1 MKTKLNKIFAF
12 LLIAFIGLST
22 FTASAAN
29 ISKNTKIY
37 FDATAYPDIQASVAA
52 GKKLQV
58 LVGHNTWSQGFTMSK
73 VSGYDNIYYYQMPK
87 WDGCTKIAFLTTEAG
102 DWESK
107 GEGVDARVK
116 YGYKYTGVY
125 SLGSNISGS
134 VLFQCKDL
142 TMKTNYTLTKPE
154 YYVAGNGTN
163 GNPWCDGKDWNATAS
178 KMDTNGKKTFSNV
191 PAGTYK
197 FKVVSSCWFGYE
209 YYNATGSNITCSE
222 DNTNIQ
228 FTTTSCAN
236 ITVSFVSSK
245 ITVNVEYLPENYVLM
260 GVGADWTNG
269 IELQENP
276 DNADELM
283 LLNQPITTSDAVKVV
298 KVTSCG
304 KDFYDTV
311 NESPCSAKVTRDI
324 DNNIK
329 LPEGVY
335 NFYFKDGKISI
346 EPSESSQNY
355 VLMGVGGDWTN
366 GIELQE
372 ILGNADELMLL
383 NQPISKEADAVKVVK
398 KTPCGDDFYAAVSA
412 STTVPHT
419 GGGSGSGVS
428 NIVLEDGI
436 YNFYFN
442 KTTGAIRI
450 DGTLNDTRIV
460 YLDPVVY
467 NAEYPGT
474 WTSDNARIALYAY
487 QSNGG
492 TKNLWTTAIRCGEI
506 YYAYLPLEYDMY
518 IWCRMNPAKDENKW
532 NPTSEKDYVWNQT
545 AGIAYDATNLLTKIT
560 GWADKDDKVHYQ
572 EPYKGTCGVNY
583 DDIEC
588 DFPTLEGD
596 TVYVTINK
604 FVESDPCNYLF
615 ESFEQAFAVLK
626 NNTEICEASKVYY
639 GSFKQD
645 AITLLK
651 PVVMQV
657 VFGPEPY
664 VGTEA
669 VGMSGGHIG
678 NAPAIFIR
686 NINREGIVKDHE
698 GKTIKGHEL
707 VIRTADKGNRAVIVH
722 PVIRRSTNITLD
734 NLDII
739 SDTNLR
745 DNAIDIDTG
754 EGAENLE
761 GLDKDFNVVP
771 YSNITHNI
779 TLKNSKYISYGR
791 NCIHVVGIN
800 GIYVENNEFYTKYD
814 FSVNPE
820 EGEDVVDWGGT
831 IKFINTEN
839 VKFLRN
845 NSEGTLATSF
855 FIQGCRKVL
864 LMNNVFWNDNAV
876 SVPQLAEG
884 NRTVANVRLVNYG
897 EKASEF
903 PLKNIGIYYNTFF
916 IKNNPSTELAGSYVK
931 FDFFRLGGKEQ
942 PVDDSNK
949 GNFDPNTIRFQ
960 YNNCYS
966 YDEDIEGNNDVY
978 KEETKL
984 TYYLQGIGQNT
995 AWCQCFKYN
1004 NFWSEY
1010 DKIKGNKSSSFELGK
1025 FCTNE
1030 YETYNLYENVKDQV
1044 CKTDPQ
1050 QPAALV
1056 VKGTGLNIGTVI
1068 SEDEDVSEQGA
1079 YLIFND
1085 RVNPE
1090 NGANSI
1096 RPQMAVDNK
1105 PESLSPYDKIYLEP
1119 GSINLYTSP
1128 IVGSQTTDVM
1138 LTSIKLTAN
1147 KNVNLSVVDDKD
1159 EAYPEG
1165 IFALTNS
1172 AGESISYLT
1181 TDANGSIDNKPVY
1194 VTFIR
1199 PDIDEDK
1206 SYEAFLKIVPSQEA
1220 DAHLILRIPLRG
1232 HHIAELATIG
1242 GAWTIGAF
1250 QQREAA
1256 PVDTIIWH
1264 GLTSAEWDD
1273 RNNWYKTDG
1282 TLVTCLD
1289 ALTENLTVILPAK
1302 DSEKYLTPV
1311 QGVVQY
1317 PVLPIISDEASFKA
1331 RKEKWHG
1338 EQVNAG
1344 ENETTQKVVSK
1355 IFMEYGASL
1364 IGVEGLNASTGANRY
1379 DEVDAEFIARRSEW
1393 LLVGPVV
1400 KPWGEAGTAREMVS
1414 GDFYVKNQLP
1424 HVYMHQ
1430 AQVDGSTVTWD
1441 ESFAPLEVPLYENT
1455 VFAIRIPNQ
1464 YGPKKHTA
1472 TRYNRDNGTTFD
1484 PKEPINYNFVGRF
1497 YNDAKLPTYEGLT
1510 PTVSTMLTNTY
1521 PAAINA
1527 YKLQKDKGS
1536 VQYYDYEECSFVP
1549 VAEDNQDVMIMP
1561 QHGFV
1566 FTPGA
1571 DRTRL
1576 EIQQEYMLNTEVGH
1590 RSAEEDVTSF
1600 RLALKNKKA
1609 STGSQIYVRID
1620 ELKEDVAEYTMDA
1633 PKVFNGKETTLGDL
1647 YAIRYNKNWAGVVIP
1662 TVAEPIPLG
1671 VKVNANNQI
1680 FTFSLEST
1688 SADFDV
1694 LLEDRQKGEVYN
1706 LSAGENYVV
1715 DDLVKGNSEGR
1726 FYLLLSER
1734 AAEEDPEE
1742 GGDVTTDVS
1751 DIEALAGGIDIF
1763 TQGTSVVVSSTS
1775 DIELMQVIVSDVA
1788 GRHQVYNVSGQYVAL
1803 DLPVNTGVY
1812 TISVIGDNA
1821 TRVEKIKLN

>member
-22 FTASAAN
+22 FTASAAKVYFKP
-29 ISKNTKIY
+29 SEEWKSDKARFAAYFYKNSSTYKWVGPADNEY
-37 FDATAYPDIQASVAA
+37 GCGVYEFDVPS
-52 GKKLQV
+52 
-58 LVGHNTWSQGFTMSK
+58 
-73 VSGYDNIYYYQMPK
+73 
-87 WDGCTKIAFLTTEAG
+87 
-102 DWESK
+102 
-107 GEGVDARVK
+107 
-116 YGYKYTGVY
+116 GYKYVIFCRMNPSTTANNWNNKWTQTG
-125 SLGSNISGS
+125 
-134 VLFQCKDL
+134 DL
-142 TMKTNYTLTKPE
+142 TIP
-154 YYVAGNGTN
+154 TN
-163 GNPWCDGKDWNATAS
+163 GNNFYVVSGWDSGSWGKLEPGIKILGLGGKWDWKDGKSFESHTGDEVKYMCLEVKDSESIKVVRNQDCYYGKGYVKDTSVSVSYDSSDNIVLSKGVYDLYFDKTTNQLYIGNATPTKAYLIGVEGS
-178 KMDTNGKKTFSNV
+178 EKIEMPLNSAKTEFVLTNQLVKSTDNV
-191 PAGTYK
+191 KVLLEWSCGATLEYVALEGAVNCSSVKSATSGITMGEGYYDFY
-197 FKVVSSCWFGYE
+197 FK
-209 YYNATGSNITCSE
+209 
-222 DNTNIQ
+222 
-228 FTTTSCAN
+228 
-236 ITVSFVSSK
+236 VSSK
-245 ITVNVEYLPENYVLM
+245 ELYLEANKENPANQKYVLM

-269 IELQENP
+269 IELQANP
-276 DNADELM
+276 
-283 LLNQPITTSDAVKVV
+283 S
-298 KVTSCG
+298 
-304 KDFYDTV
+304 
-311 NESPCSAKVTRDI
+311 
-324 DNNIK
+324 
-329 LPEGVY
+329 
-335 NFYFKDGKISI
+335 
-346 EPSESSQNY
+346 
-355 VLMGVGGDWTN
+355 
-366 GIELQE
+366 
-372 ILGNADELMLL
+372 NADELMLL
-383 NQPISKEADAVKVVK
+383 NQPISKASDAVKVVMK
-398 KTPCGDDFYAAVSA
+398 NPCNDDFYAVVSA
-412 STTVPHT
+412 STTVPYT
-419 GGGSGSGVS
+419 GGGSGSAAP

-436 YNFYFN
+436 YNFFFN

-450 DGTLNDTRIV
+450 DGTLDDARIV

-467 NAEYPGT
+467 NAENSGT
-474 WTSDNARIALYAY
+474 WTSDDARIALYAY

-532 NPTSEKDYVWNQT
+532 NPTSAKDYVWNQT
-545 AGIAYDATNLLTKIT
+545 AGIAYDAANQLTKLT

-572 EPYKGTCGVNY
+572 EPYKGTCGINY

-588 DFPTLEGD
+588 DFPELKGD
-596 TVYVTINK
+596 TLFVTINK

-626 NNTEICEASKVYY
+626 KNTEICDASKVYY

-645 AITLLK
+645 AITLRK

-664 VGTEA
+664 RGTEV

-686 NINREGIVKDHE
+686 NINMNGE
-698 GKTIKGHEL
+698 GKPLI
-707 VIRTADKGNRAVIVH
+707 IRTADKGNRAVIVH

-739 SDTNLR
+739 SDTELR

-761 GLDKDFNVVP
+761 GLGGDFNVVP
-771 YSNITHNI
+771 YSTISHNI

-800 GIYVENNEFYTKYD
+800 GIHVENNEFYTKYD
-814 FSVNPE
+814 FSVDPT

-897 EKASEF
+897 TKASEF
-903 PLKNIGIYYNTFF
+903 PIKNIGIYYNTFF

-949 GNFDPNTIRFQ
+949 DNFDPTTIRFQ

-978 KEETKL
+978 NENTKL

-1010 DKIKGNKSSSFELGK
+1010 DKIKKNKSSSFELGK

-1030 YETYNLYENVKDQV
+1030 NETYNLYENVKDQV

-1068 SEDEDVSEQGA
+1068 SEAEDVSEQGA
-1079 YLIFND
+1079 HLIFND

-1090 NGANSI
+1090 NGVNSI

-1159 EAYPEG
+1159 QRYEEG

-1206 SYEAFLKIVPSQEA
+1206 SYEAFLKIVPSQDA
-1220 DAHLILRIPLRG
+1220 DAQLILRIPLRG
-1232 HHIAELATIG
+1232 HYKAELATIG
-1242 GAWTIGAF
+1242 GAWTVGAF
-1250 QQREAA
+1250 QQREAS

-1264 GLTSAEWDD
+1264 GLTSSEWDD

-1317 PVLPIISDEASFKA
+1317 PVLPIISDEASFNA
-1331 RKEKWHG
+1331 RKEQWHG

-1344 ENETTQKVVSK
+1344 DNGTTQKVVSK

-1400 KPWGEAGTAREMVS
+1400 KPWGEAGAAREMVS
-1414 GDFYVKNQLP
+1414 GDFYVANQLP

-1441 ESFAPLEVPLYENT
+1441 ESFAPLDVPLYGNT

-1527 YKLQKDKGS
+1527 YMLQKDKGS

-1571 DRTRL
+1571 DRYRL

-1590 RSAEEDVTSF
+1590 RSAAEDVTSF

-1647 YAIRYNKNWAGVVIP
+1647 YAIRYDKNWAGVVIP

-1688 SADFDV
+1688 SVDFDV

-1726 FYLLLSER
+1726 FYLLLSEK
-1734 AAEEDPEE
+1734 AEEDTPEE
-1742 GGDVTTDVS
+1742 GGDVTTDAS
-1751 DIEALAGGIDIF
+1751 DVESIAGGIDIF
-1763 TQGTSVVVSSTS
+1763 TQSTAVVVSATS
-1775 DIELMQVIVSDVA
+1775 DIELQQVIISDVA
-1788 GRHQVYNVSGQYVAL
+1788 GRHQVYNVSGQYVKL

-1812 TISVIGDNA
+1812 TISVIGDKQ

>member
-22 FTASAAN
+22 FTASAA
-29 ISKNTKIY
+29 
-37 FDATAYPDIQASVAA
+37 
-52 GKKLQV
+52 
-58 LVGHNTWSQGFTMSK
+58 
-73 VSGYDNIYYYQMPK
+73 
-87 WDGCTKIAFLTTEAG
+87 
-102 DWESK
+102 
-107 GEGVDARVK
+107 
-116 YGYKYTGVY
+116 
-125 SLGSNISGS
+125 
-134 VLFQCKDL
+134 
-142 TMKTNYTLTKPE
+142 TLTKNGKLYLKPNDNWKSDNARFAAYFFLRSGSTDSNATWVSMTDSDCDGVYE
-154 YYVAGNGTN
+154 VTIPNKNLNYVIFCRMNPAYTTNAWNTSSKTYVWNQTADLQGPSSGNNLYTINKDSWNAGSWSKASVGYYVAGNGTA
-163 GNPWCDGKDWNATAS
+163 GNPWCDGLDWNTTTS
-178 KMDTNGKKTFSNV
+178 KLNSNGSITFSKV
-191 PAGTYK
+191 PAGTYD
-197 FKVVSSCWFGYE
+197 FKIVSYGQWLGYS
-209 YYNATGSNITCSE
+209 YYTSSGSNITCTSNN
-222 DNTNIQ
+222 DNIH
-228 FTTTSCAN
+228 FTTTSCADVT
-236 ITVSFVSSK
+236 IKYASCK
-245 ITVNVEYLPENYVLM
+245 ITVNVTEYPTEYYLTGIAGSDKIKMTLDQAKNEYVLTDVEVKSTDVVKVLLETEC
-260 GVGADWTNG
+260 GNVECKTLDASSCTTVKSNTNG
-269 IELQENP
+269 ITFEN
-276 DNADELM
+276 D
-283 LLNQPITTSDAVKVV
+283 
-298 KVTSCG
+298 G
-304 KDFYDTV
+304 YYD
-311 NESPCSAKVTRDI
+311 
-324 DNNIK
+324 
-329 LPEGVY
+329 
-335 NFYFKDGKISI
+335 FYFKVKDNVLYVGANTSNPANQK
-346 EPSESSQNY
+346 Y

-372 ILGNADELMLL
+372 NPSNADELMLL
-383 NQPISKEADAVKVVK
+383 NQQISKAADAVKVVK
-398 KTPCGDDFYAAVSA
+398 KNPCGKDYYATISA
-412 STTVPHT
+412 ATTVPT
-419 GGGSGSGVS
+419 TFDTDG

-436 YNFYFN
+436 YNFFFN

-450 DGTLNDTRIV
+450 DGTLNEYQIV

-467 NAEYPGT
+467 NAENPGT

-518 IWCRMNPAKDENKW
+518 IWARMDPAKDENNW
-532 NPTSEKDYVWNQT
+532 DNDWNQT
-545 AGIAYDATNLLTKIT
+545 AGIAYDAANQLTKLT

-588 DFPTLEGD
+588 DFPELKGD
-596 TVYVTINK
+596 TLFVTINK

-626 NNTEICEASKVYY
+626 KNTEICDAQTVYY

-645 AITLLK
+645 AITLRK

-664 VGTEA
+664 RGTEV

-686 NINREGIVKDHE
+686 NINMNGEGAPLI
-698 GKTIKGHEL
+698 
-707 VIRTADKGNRAVIVH
+707 IRTADKGNRAVIVH

-739 SDTNLR
+739 SDTELR

-754 EGAENLE
+754 EGADNLE
-761 GLDKDFNVVP
+761 GLGGDFNVVP
-771 YSNITHNI
+771 YSTISHNI

-800 GIYVENNEFYTKYD
+800 GIHVENNEFYTKYD

-820 EGEDVVDWGGT
+820 EGKDVVDWGGT

-903 PLKNIGIYYNTFF
+903 PIKNIGIYYNTFF

-942 PVDDSNK
+942 PVDNNNE

-978 KEETKL
+978 NENTKL

-1010 DKIKGNKSSSFELGK
+1010 DKIKKNNSSSFELGK
-1025 FCTNE
+1025 FCRNE
-1030 YETYNLYENVKDQV
+1030 NETYNLYENVKDQV

-1079 YLIFND
+1079 HLIFND

-1090 NGANSI
+1090 NGANSV
-1096 RPQMAVDNK
+1096 RPQMAVDNSN
-1105 PESLSPYDKIYLEP
+1105 EALSPYDKIYLEP
-1119 GSINLYTSP
+1119 GTINLYTSP

-1199 PDIDEDK
+1199 PDIDVDK
-1206 SYEAFLKIVPSQEA
+1206 SYEAFLKIVPSQDA
-1220 DAHLILRIPLRG
+1220 DAQLVLRIPLRG
-1232 HHIAELATIG
+1232 HHKAELATIG

-1317 PVLPIISDEASFKA
+1317 PVLPIISDEASFNA
-1331 RKEKWHG
+1331 RKEQWHG

-1344 ENETTQKVVSK
+1344 DNETTQKVVSK

-1400 KPWGEAGTAREMVS
+1400 KPWGEAGAAREMVS
-1414 GDFYVKNQLP
+1414 GDFYVANQLP

-1441 ESFAPLEVPLYENT
+1441 ESFAPLDVPLYGNT

-1549 VAEDNQDVMIMP
+1549 VAEDNQNVMIMP

-1590 RSAEEDVTSF
+1590 RSAAEDVTSF

-1647 YAIRYNKNWAGVVIP
+1647 YAIRYDKNWAGVVIP

-1726 FYLLLSER
+1726 FYLLLSEK
-1734 AAEEDPEE
+1734 AEEETPEE
-1742 GGDVTTDVS
+1742 GGDVTTDAS
-1751 DIEALAGGIDIF
+1751 DVEALAGGIDIF
-1763 TQGTSVVVSSTS
+1763 TQSTAVVVSATS
-1775 DIELMQVIVSDVA
+1775 DIELQQVIISDVA
-1788 GRHQVYNVSGQYVAL
+1788 GRHQVYNVSGQYVKL

-1812 TISVIGDNA
+1812 TISVIGDKQ

>member
-52 GKKLQV
+52 GKTLQV

-102 DWESK
+102 DWASK
-107 GEGVDARVK
+107 GEGVDSRVVH
-116 YGYKYTGVY
+116 GYKYTGVY

-134 VLFQCKDL
+134 VLFRCKDL
-142 TMKTNYTLTKPE
+142 TMKTGYTLAKPE

-197 FKVVSSCWFGYE
+197 FKVVSDCWFGYE
-209 YYNATGSNITCSE
+209 YYNAAGSNITCS
-222 DNTNIQ
+222 DDDTNIQ

-276 DNADELM
+276 GDADEVM

-304 KDFYDTV
+304 KDFYDSV
-311 NESPCSAKVTRDI
+311 NESPCSAKVTRDK

-335 NFYFKDGKISI
+335 NFYFKEGKISI
-346 EPSESSQNY
+346 EPSVSSVKY
-355 VLMGVGGDWTN
+355 VLMGVGADWTN

-372 ILGNADELMLL
+372 NPSNADELMLL
-383 NQPISKEADAVKVVK
+383 NQQISKAAVAVKVVK
-398 KTPCGDDFYAAVSA
+398 KNPCGKDYYATISA
-412 STTVPHT
+412 ATTVPT
-419 GGGSGSGVS
+419 TFDTDG

-436 YNFYFN
+436 YNFFFN

-450 DGTLNDTRIV
+450 DGTLNEYQIV

-467 NAEYPGT
+467 NAENPGT

-532 NPTSEKDYVWNQT
+532 NPTSAKDYVWNQT
-545 AGIAYDATNLLTKIT
+545 AGIAYDAANQLTKLT
-560 GWADKDDKVHYQ
+560 GWADNADDAKKLQEQ
-572 EPYKGTCGVNY
+572 EPYKGTCGINY

-588 DFPTLEGD
+588 DFPELKGD
-596 TVYVTINK
+596 TLFVTINK

-626 NNTEICEASKVYY
+626 KNTEICDVQTVYY

-645 AITLLK
+645 AITLQK

-664 VGTEA
+664 RGTEV

-686 NINREGIVKDHE
+686 NINMNGEGAPLI
-698 GKTIKGHEL
+698 
-707 VIRTADKGNRAVIVH
+707 IRTAEAKGNRAVIVH

-739 SDTNLR
+739 SDTELR

-761 GLDKDFNVVP
+761 GLGGDFNVVP
-771 YSNITHNI
+771 YSTISHNI

-800 GIYVENNEFYTKYD
+800 GIHVENNEFYTKYD
-814 FSVNPE
+814 FSVDPT

-839 VKFLRN
+839 VKFIRN

-903 PLKNIGIYYNTFF
+903 PIKNIGIYYNTFF
-916 IKNNPSTELAGSYVK
+916 IKNNPSTELAGSYMK
-931 FDFFRLGGKEQ
+931 FDFFRLGGLKQ

-949 GNFDPNTIRFQ
+949 DNFDPTTIRFQ

-978 KEETKL
+978 NENTKL

-1079 YLIFND
+1079 HLIFND

-1090 NGANSI
+1090 NGANSV
-1096 RPQMAVDNK
+1096 RPQMAVDNSN
-1105 PESLSPYDKIYLEP
+1105 EALSPYDKIYLEP
-1119 GSINLYTSP
+1119 GTINLYTSP

-1181 TDANGSIDNKPVY
+1181 TDASGSIDNKPVY

-1206 SYEAFLKIVPSQEA
+1206 SYEAFLKIVPSQVA

-1232 HHIAELATIG
+1232 HHKAELATIG

-1264 GLTSAEWDD
+1264 GLTSSEWDD

-1317 PVLPIISDEASFKA
+1317 PVLPIISDEASFNA
-1331 RKEKWHG
+1331 RKEQWHG

-1344 ENETTQKVVSK
+1344 DNETTQKVVSK

-1400 KPWGEAGTAREMVS
+1400 KPWGEAGAAREMVS
-1414 GDFYVKNQLP
+1414 GDFYVANQLP

-1441 ESFAPLEVPLYENT
+1441 ESFAPLDVPLYGNT

-1536 VQYYDYEECSFVP
+1536 VQYYDYDECSFVP

-1571 DRTRL
+1571 DRNRL
-1576 EIQQEYMLNTEVGH
+1576 EIQQGYMLNTEVGH
-1590 RSAEEDVTSF
+1590 RSAAEDVTSF

-1647 YAIRYNKNWAGVVIP
+1647 YAIRYDKNWAGVVIP

-1726 FYLLLSER
+1726 FYLLLLEK
-1734 AAEEDPEE
+1734 AEEETPEE
-1742 GGDVTTDVS
+1742 GGDVTTDAS
-1751 DIEALAGGIDIF
+1751 DVEALAGGIDIF
-1763 TQGTSVVVSSTS
+1763 TQSTAVVVSATS
-1775 DIELMQVIVSDVA
+1775 DIELQQVIISDVA
-1788 GRHQVYNVSGQYVAL
+1788 GRHQVYNVSGQYVKL

-1812 TISVIGDNA
+1812 TISVIGDKQ